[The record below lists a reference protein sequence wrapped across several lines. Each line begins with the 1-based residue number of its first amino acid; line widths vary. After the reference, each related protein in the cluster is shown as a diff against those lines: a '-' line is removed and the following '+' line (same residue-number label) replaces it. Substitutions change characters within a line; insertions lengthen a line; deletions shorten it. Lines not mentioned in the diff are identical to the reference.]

1 MQVDNCTGGC
11 MWTGASATNFIVRN
25 FEVGQGDTGCF
36 WVCIS
41 IPTEP
46 KRLPVIND
54 VSLDEVPTME

>member
-1 MQVDNCTGGC
+1 
-11 MWTGASATNFIVRN
+11 MWTGAFATNFIVRN
-25 FEVGQGDTGCF
+25 FEVGQGDTGPCF

-54 VSLDEVPTME
+54 VSLDEVPTTE